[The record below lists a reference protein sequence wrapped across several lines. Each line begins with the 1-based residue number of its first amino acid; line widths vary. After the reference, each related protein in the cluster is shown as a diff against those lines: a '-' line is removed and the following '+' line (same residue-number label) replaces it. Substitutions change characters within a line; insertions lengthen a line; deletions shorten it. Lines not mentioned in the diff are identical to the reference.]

1 MAGSRFSEMMHLVQE
16 QTEAL
21 EKQIFG
27 GFTDEEMAEFEER
40 QQRIR
45 ELQSSDEF
53 PHSSY
58 RVKGAA

>member
-1 MAGSRFSEMMHLVQE
+1 MEASIFREMMQLVQE

-27 GFTDEEMAEFEER
+27 GFTDEEMVQFEER

-45 ELQSSDEF
+45 ELYRSEEF
-53 PHSSY
+53 KH
-58 RVKGAA
+58 AASA

>member
-1 MAGSRFSEMMHLVQE
+1 MMKTSTFREMMRLVEE

-27 GFTDEEMAEFEER
+27 GFTDQEMVQFEER

-45 ELQSSDEF
+45 ELYSSEEF
-53 PHSSY
+53 KH
-58 RVKGAA
+58 AASA

>member
-1 MAGSRFSEMMHLVQE
+1 MMKTSTFREMMRLVEE

-27 GFTDEEMAEFEER
+27 GFTDQEMVQFEEH

-45 ELQSSDEF
+45 ELYSSEEF
-53 PHSSY
+53 KH
-58 RVKGAA
+58 AASA